1 MSRVLCLASKIIIL
15 SVTRIIRL
23 FVIDRMTRLD
33 VTLTVFSQFRDRDG
47 WLCVWEV
54 FTFAGRTLR
63 ACYSVIESN
72 WLWHYFTGKA
82 TPPLRWLSFKAVCL
96 LSYIW
101 IETSLQG
108 QELRLLQQPNL
119 DPFML
124 LLAVNVL
131 HVESQAS
138 TFISLLPQLCG
149 QLNLP
154 FHLRSACIAL
164 FKEFKSLVFDLFPK
178 DNVIGHF
185 VTEENRFQRN
195 PASFS
200 AAWVLF
206 LRSSDLFLLEMSC
219 ESFSYLGRKGPES
232 IRLHMF

>member
-1 MSRVLCLASKIIIL
+1 MIGWQDSMLH
-15 SVTRIIRL
+15 
-23 FVIDRMTRLD
+23 
-33 VTLTVFSQFRDRDG
+33 SQFSHSLETEMDDCACGKCLPLLVERCVLVIP
-47 WLCVWEV
+47 WLSQTDCDITSQE
-54 FTFAGRTLR
+54 
-63 ACYSVIESN
+63 N
-72 WLWHYFTGKA
+72 
-82 TPPLRWLSFKAVCL
+82 PLRWLSFKAVCL

-149 QLNLP
+149 KLNLP

-206 LRSSDLFLLEMSC
+206 LRSSNLFLLEMSC